1 MSLFKQLTNP
11 IPTYCPDKF
20 TEEDLVRCIYE
31 LFNYKKMNE
40 SVTVPE
46 AYTLNDNDVAEVL
59 QNMNSN
65 VQVQEVE
72 EEETEEE
79 TTEETPMNV
88 EEILQQVQQQ
98 ADIISAAAASSA
110 PYNVGII
117 PEQYTVAVDTAER
130 EDNETVI
137 QEVNLDETEED
148 FNEEIPENPV
158 EQIVEQPDENIERI
172 KKILADN
179 NDDEEHSRFK
189 GASWYDVIQQKVIML
204 AGVGGIG
211 RII

>member
-1 MSLFKQLTNP
+1 
-11 IPTYCPDKF
+11 
-20 TEEDLVRCIYE
+20 
-31 LFNYKKMNE
+31 MNNE
-40 SVTVPE
+40 PVTVPD

-59 QNMNSN
+59 QNMNNN
-65 VQVQEVE
+65 VQIQEVE
-72 EEETEEE
+72 GEAEEE

-98 ADIISAAAASSA
+98 QGIMAQVAASSA
-110 PYNVGII
+110 LNIGII
-117 PEQYTVAVDTAER
+117 PGQYTVAADTAEG
-130 EDNETVI
+130 EDNETVT

-148 FNEEIPENPV
+148 FNEEVPENTV
-158 EQIVEQPDENIERI
+158 EQVVEQPDENIERI